1 MVTHVVVIKKRTKK
15 SKEKHFKDWK
25 VRKLCVPC
33 KPKVRSGDDYVEVS
47 RLIKFFNT
55 LG

>member
-1 MVTHVVVIKKRTKK
+1 MVTHIAVIKKRTKK
-15 SKEKHFKDWK
+15 RKQEHFKDWK
-25 VRKLCVPC
+25 VRKLWVPC
-33 KPKVRSGDDYVEVS
+33 KPKVRSKDDYVEVS